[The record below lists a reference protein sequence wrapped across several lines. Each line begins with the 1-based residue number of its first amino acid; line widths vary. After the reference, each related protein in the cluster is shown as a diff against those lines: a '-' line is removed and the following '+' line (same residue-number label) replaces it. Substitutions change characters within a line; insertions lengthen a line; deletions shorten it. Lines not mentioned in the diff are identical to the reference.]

1 MRQLINNPRFVLAMV
16 GLAGLLFAW
25 QYVPVDWSRKWENLL
40 LGEVAQL
47 AAEREESAP
56 EKEIPAT
63 KLLGARPKNL
73 SPNADKLLSN
83 FNLDRALF
91 PVPASPA
98 EKKWQQQ
105 DEGPQ
110 FPEGLRLEAVYRE
123 GDRKVAI
130 ISGLLVEE
138 GDYVRGAR
146 AIRIMEG
153 DITQDSANPARVT
166 FEWQNREQDLVIGG
180 ESGKVVDRGGEALPE
195 AKPGDS
201 SAGSSDL
208 LQGELERLQQIQQLQ
223 KLLQNPSKLLE
234 GSKQ

>member
-1 MRQLINNPRFVLAMV
+1 MRQLINNPRFVLSMV

-25 QYVPVDWSRKWENLL
+25 QYVPMDWGRKWENLL

-47 AAEREESAP
+47 AAERDEAAP

-73 SPNADKLLSN
+73 PPDVDKLLSN
-83 FNLDRALF
+83 FSLNRALF

-123 GDRKVAI
+123 GNRKVAI

-146 AIRIMEG
+146 AIRITEG

-166 FEWQNREQDLVIGG
+166 FEWQGREQDLVIGG
-180 ESGKVVDRGGEALPE
+180 ESGKVVDRVGKAPSEV
-195 AKPGDS
+195 KSGDS
-201 SAGSSDL
+201 SAGSSEL
-208 LQGELERLQQIQQLQ
+208 LQGELERLQQLQ